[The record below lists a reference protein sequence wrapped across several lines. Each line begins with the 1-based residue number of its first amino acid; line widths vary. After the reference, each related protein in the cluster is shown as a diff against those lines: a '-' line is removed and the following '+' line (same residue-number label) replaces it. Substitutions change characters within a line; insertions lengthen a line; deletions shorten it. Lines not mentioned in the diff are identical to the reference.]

1 VNKFF
6 AQCPRGLS
14 AVLAIELQRLGA
26 TDTIATD
33 AGVSFSGNVEVG
45 YRANLHSR
53 IATRILW
60 HVAQFPY
67 QSEHD
72 IYDAAML
79 LPWPSWFDVSRTIK
93 VEITS
98 QKSPVKS
105 LDFTTLKLKD
115 AICDKFREVRNVRPS
130 VATREPDVRIHAHLD
145 QTEAALYLDLS
156 GEPLFKRGKREHTG
170 DAPLKK
176 NLAAGIIA
184 LTGWRPEETLFDP
197 MCGSGTFLVEAAE
210 MALNIA
216 PGLSGGSPR
225 KFALQKLMEFQEPLW
240 KRLIDEARAR
250 EKPKSIAS
258 VFGSD
263 MYGDTLKIARENLL
277 ANGLGD
283 SVQLKQANV
292 LEISPPTDSGVL
304 VTNPPYGDRIGDSE
318 ALKQLY
324 PKLGDLLKQKF
335 AGWRAYFFSGDTN
348 LPKGIRLSVSRKTPL
363 FNGKIECRL
372 YEYKLVAG
380 GNRREKPGAE
390 PVPVP
395 AANK

>member
-1 VNKFF
+1 MNKFF

-14 AVLAIELQRLGA
+14 GVLATELDRLGA
-26 TDTIATD
+26 TNVVATD
-33 AGVSFSGNVEVG
+33 AGVAFKGNTEVA

-67 QSEHD
+67 KTEHD
-72 IYDAAML
+72 IYDTAML
-79 LPWPSWFDVSRTIK
+79 LPWPSWFEVSRTIK
-93 VEITS
+93 VEITA

-105 LDFTTLKLKD
+105 LDFTTLKVKD
-115 AICDKFREVRNVRPS
+115 AICDKFREVMNERPS

-145 QTEAALYLDLS
+145 QTEASLYVDLS

-170 DAPLKK
+170 EAPLKK

-184 LTGWRPEETLFDP
+184 ISGWQPHEIFFDP

-210 MALNIA
+210 IALGVA

-225 KFALQKLMEFQEPLW
+225 KFALQKLKEFDEPLW
-240 KRLIDEARAR
+240 NRLIDEARANQ
-250 EKPKSIAS
+250 KPKSLSTI
-258 VFGSD
+258 FGSD
-263 MYGDTLKIARENLL
+263 MYGDELKTARENLV

-283 SVQLKQANV
+283 CVQLKQANI
-292 LEISPPTDSGVL
+292 LEISAPSDTGVL
-304 VTNPPYGDRIGDSE
+304 VTNPPYGDRIGDAA
-318 ALKQLY
+318 ALLELY

-348 LPKGIRLSVSRKTPL
+348 LPKGIRLSTSRKTPL

-372 YEYKLVAG
+372 YEYKIIAG
-380 GNRREKPGAE
+380 SNRKETAAE
-390 PVPVP
+390 G
-395 AANK
+395 

>member
-1 VNKFF
+1 LNKFF

-14 AVLAIELQRLGA
+14 GVLAAELERFGA
-26 TDTIATD
+26 TDIVASD
-33 AGVSFSGNVEVG
+33 AGVAFKGNTETA

-67 QSEHD
+67 KTEHD
-72 IYDAAML
+72 IYDTAML
-79 LPWPSWFDVSRTIK
+79 LPWPSWFEVSRTIK
-93 VEITS
+93 VEITA

-105 LDFTTLKLKD
+105 LDFTTLKVKD
-115 AICDKFREVRNVRPS
+115 AICDKFREVLNERPS

-145 QTEAALYLDLS
+145 QTEASLYVDLS
-156 GEPLFKRGKREHTG
+156 GDPLFKRGKREHTG
-170 DAPLKK
+170 EAPLKK

-184 LTGWRPEETLFDP
+184 ISGWQPHETFFDP

-210 MALNIA
+210 IALGVA

-225 KFALQKLMEFQEPLW
+225 KFALQKLKEFDEPLW
-240 KRLIDEARAR
+240 KRLIDEARAN
-250 EKPKSIAS
+250 EKPKSLSTI
-258 VFGSD
+258 FGSD
-263 MYGDTLKIARENLL
+263 MYGDELKIARENLV

-283 SVQLKQANV
+283 CVQLKQANI
-292 LEISPPTDSGVL
+292 LEISAPSDTGVL
-304 VTNPPYGDRIGDSE
+304 VTNPPYGDRIGDAA
-318 ALKQLY
+318 ALLELY

-348 LPKGIRLSVSRKTPL
+348 LPKGIRLSTSRKTPL

-372 YEYKLVAG
+372 YEYKIIAG
-380 GNRREKPGAE
+380 SNRKETAAE
-390 PVPVP
+390 G
-395 AANK
+395 

>member
-1 VNKFF
+1 LNKFF

-14 AVLAIELQRLGA
+14 GVLAQELEKIGA
-26 TDTIATD
+26 TGVVAGD
-33 AGVSFSGNVEVG
+33 AGVAFTGTQEVA

-72 IYDAAML
+72 IYDTVML
-79 LPWPSWFDVSRTIK
+79 LPWPSWFDVQRTIK
-93 VEITS
+93 VEITA

-105 LDFTTLKLKD
+105 LDFTTLKVKD
-115 AICDKFREVRNVRPS
+115 AICDKFREVKNARPS
-130 VATREPDVRIHAHLD
+130 VATRDPDVRVHVHLD
-145 QTEAALYLDLS
+145 PREAAIYVDLT

-176 NLAAGIIA
+176 NLAAGILA
-184 LTGWRPEETLFDP
+184 LSGWQPGDVFYDP

-210 MALNIA
+210 IALGIA

-225 KFALQKLMEFQEPLW
+225 KFALQKLKEFDEPLW
-240 KRLIDEARAR
+240 NRLITEARAAER
-250 EKPKSIAS
+250 PKELSTI
-258 VFGSD
+258 FGSD
-263 MYGDTLKIARENLL
+263 MYGDQLKIARENLV

-283 SVQLKQANV
+283 CVHLKQANI
-292 LEISPPTDSGVL
+292 LEVSAPSESGVL
-304 VTNPPYGDRIGDSE
+304 VTNPPYGDRIGDAE
-318 ALKQLY
+318 ALKEMY

-335 AGWRAYFFSGDTN
+335 AGWRAYFFTGDTN
-348 LPKGIRLSVSRKTPL
+348 LPKGVRLSASRKTPL

-372 YEYKLVAG
+372 YEYKIIAG
-380 GNRREKPGAE
+380 SNRKPSI
-390 PVPVP
+390 P
-395 AANK
+395 ADKP

>member
-1 VNKFF
+1 MNKFF

-98 QKSPVKS
+98 RKSPVKS

-240 KRLIDEARAR
+240 KRLIDEARAS

-304 VTNPPYGDRIGDSE
+304 LTNPPYGDRIGDSE

>member
-1 VNKFF
+1 MNKFF

-14 AVLAIELQRLGA
+14 GVLATELDRLGA
-26 TDTIATD
+26 TNVVATD
-33 AGVSFSGNVEVG
+33 AGVAFKGNTEVA

-67 QSEHD
+67 KTEHD
-72 IYDAAML
+72 IYDTAML
-79 LPWPSWFDVSRTIK
+79 LPWPSWFEVSRTIK
-93 VEITS
+93 VEITA

-105 LDFTTLKLKD
+105 LDFTTLKVKD
-115 AICDKFREVRNVRPS
+115 AICDKFREVMNERPS

-145 QTEAALYLDLS
+145 QTEASLYVDLS

-170 DAPLKK
+170 EAPLKK

-184 LTGWRPEETLFDP
+184 ISGWQPHEIFFDP

-210 MALNIA
+210 IALGVA

-225 KFALQKLMEFQEPLW
+225 KFALQKLKEFDEPLW
-240 KRLIDEARAR
+240 NRLIDEARANQ
-250 EKPKSIAS
+250 KPKSLSTI
-258 VFGSD
+258 FGSD
-263 MYGDTLKIARENLL
+263 MYGDELKTARENLV

-283 SVQLKQANV
+283 CVQLKQANI
-292 LEISPPTDSGVL
+292 LEISAPSDTGVL
-304 VTNPPYGDRIGDSE
+304 VTNPPYGDRIGDAA
-318 ALKQLY
+318 ALLELY

-348 LPKGIRLSVSRKTPL
+348 LPKGIRLSTSRKTPL

-372 YEYKLVAG
+372 YEYKIIAG
-380 GNRREKPGAE
+380 SNRRDATLET
-390 PVPVP
+390 
-395 AANK
+395 

>member
-1 VNKFF
+1 M
-6 AQCPRGLS
+6 
-14 AVLAIELQRLGA
+14 ELERLGA
-26 TDTIATD
+26 TDIVASD
-33 AGVSFSGNVEVG
+33 AGVAFKGNTETA

-67 QSEHD
+67 KTEHD
-72 IYDAAML
+72 IYDTAML
-79 LPWPSWFDVSRTIK
+79 LPWPSWFEVSRTIK
-93 VEITS
+93 VEITA

-105 LDFTTLKLKD
+105 LDFTTLKVKD
-115 AICDKFREVRNVRPS
+115 AICDKFREVMNERPS

-145 QTEAALYLDLS
+145 QTEASLYVDLS

-170 DAPLKK
+170 EAPLKK

-184 LTGWRPEETLFDP
+184 LSGWQPHETFFDP

-210 MALNIA
+210 IALGVA

-225 KFALQKLMEFQEPLW
+225 KFALQKLKEFDDLLW
-240 KRLIDEARAR
+240 KRLIDEARAN
-250 EKPKSIAS
+250 EKPKSLSSI
-258 VFGSD
+258 FGSD
-263 MYGDTLKIARENLL
+263 MYGDELKIARENLV

-283 SVQLKQANV
+283 CVQLKQANI
-292 LEISPPTDSGVL
+292 LEISAPSDTGVL
-304 VTNPPYGDRIGDSE
+304 VTNPPYGDRIGDAA
-318 ALKQLY
+318 ALIELY

-348 LPKGIRLSVSRKTPL
+348 LPKGVRLSTSRKTPL

-372 YEYKLVAG
+372 YEYKLIAG
-380 GNRREKPGAE
+380 SNRKEAVLPE
-390 PVPVP
+390 
-395 AANK
+395 

>member
-1 VNKFF
+1 LNKFF

-14 AVLAIELQRLGA
+14 GVLATELDRLGA
-26 TDTIATD
+26 TNVVATD
-33 AGVSFSGNVEVG
+33 AGVAFKGNTEVA

-67 QSEHD
+67 KTEHD
-72 IYDAAML
+72 IYDTAML
-79 LPWPSWFDVSRTIK
+79 LPWPSWFEVSRTIK
-93 VEITS
+93 VEITA

-105 LDFTTLKLKD
+105 LDFTTLKVKD
-115 AICDKFREVRNVRPS
+115 AICDKFREVMNERPS

-145 QTEAALYLDLS
+145 QTEASLYVDLS
-156 GEPLFKRGKREHTG
+156 GEPLFKRGKREHSG
-170 DAPLKK
+170 EAPLKK

-184 LTGWRPEETLFDP
+184 ISGWQPHEIFFDP

-210 MALNIA
+210 IALGVA

-225 KFALQKLMEFQEPLW
+225 KFALQKLKEFDEPLW
-240 KRLIDEARAR
+240 NRLIDEARANQ
-250 EKPKSIAS
+250 KPKSLSTI
-258 VFGSD
+258 FGSD
-263 MYGDTLKIARENLL
+263 MYGDELKTARENLV

-283 SVQLKQANV
+283 CVQLKQANI
-292 LEISPPTDSGVL
+292 LEISAPSDTGVL
-304 VTNPPYGDRIGDSE
+304 VTNPPYGDRIGDAA
-318 ALKQLY
+318 ALLELY

-348 LPKGIRLSVSRKTPL
+348 LPKGIRLSTSRKTPL

-372 YEYKLVAG
+372 YEYKIIAG
-380 GNRREKPGAE
+380 SNRKETAAE
-390 PVPVP
+390 G
-395 AANK
+395 

>member
-1 VNKFF
+1 MNKFF

-79 LPWPSWFDVSRTIK
+79 LPWPSWFDVARTIK

-98 QKSPVKS
+98 RKSPVKS

-240 KRLIDEARAR
+240 KRLIDEARAS

-304 VTNPPYGDRIGDSE
+304 LTNPPYGDRIGDSE

>member
-1 VNKFF
+1 MNKFF

-14 AVLAIELQRLGA
+14 GVLAAELERLGA
-26 TDTIATD
+26 TAIVASD
-33 AGVSFSGNVEVG
+33 AGVAFKGNTETA

-67 QSEHD
+67 KTEHD
-72 IYDAAML
+72 IYDTAML
-79 LPWPSWFDVSRTIK
+79 LPWPSWFEVSRTIK
-93 VEITS
+93 VEITA

-105 LDFTTLKLKD
+105 LDFTTLKVKD
-115 AICDKFREVRNVRPS
+115 AICDKFREVLNERPS

-145 QTEAALYLDLS
+145 QTEASLYVDLS
-156 GEPLFKRGKREHTG
+156 GDPLFKRGRREHTG
-170 DAPLKK
+170 EAPLKK

-184 LTGWRPEETLFDP
+184 ISGWQPHETFFDP

-210 MALNIA
+210 IALGVA

-225 KFALQKLMEFQEPLW
+225 KFALQKLKEFDEPLW
-240 KRLIDEARAR
+240 KRLIDEARAN
-250 EKPKSIAS
+250 EKPKSLSTI
-258 VFGSD
+258 FGSD
-263 MYGDTLKIARENLL
+263 MYGDELKIARENLV

-283 SVQLKQANV
+283 CVQLKQANI
-292 LEISPPTDSGVL
+292 LEISAPTDAGVL
-304 VTNPPYGDRIGDSE
+304 VTNPPYGDRIGDAA
-318 ALKQLY
+318 ALLELY

-348 LPKGIRLSVSRKTPL
+348 LPKGIRLSTSRKTPL

-372 YEYKLVAG
+372 YEYKIIAG
-380 GNRREKPGAE
+380 SNRKD
-390 PVPVP
+390 
-395 AANK
+395 AAPET